1 MYVSAQKHERRVVI
15 LACLGYVQYIAIVIL
30 FFFQMQTC
38 FVCLHE
44 DYRYILVCL
53 SRFVTTSVRTFDI
66 TVIAVTRGLSVQP
79 TIAPTS
85 WVVSNHVF
93 RLSVRVQPAV
103 DA

>member
-15 LACLGYVQYIAIVIL
+15 LACLSYVQYFAMVFL
-30 FFFQMQTC
+30 FFFQMQMC

-44 DYRYILVCL
+44 DYRYIVRLHEA
-53 SRFVTTSVRTFDI
+53 SV
-66 TVIAVTRGLSVQP
+66 LSVQP
-79 TIAPTS
+79 TIASTS
-85 WVVSNHVF
+85 WAASNHVF